1 MLAGL
6 LLMAGGNSP
15 GRPPGAKP
23 QVANGGWAAAGS
35 KSQKYYLK
43 EIAMKHLIIAAI
55 VSLGLIAESSEVSI
69 DRQTNQEQSIAAI
82 ASSPQSDAQQL
93 STQEMTAAVGGENIT
108 GCWEYIDIDGDKHA
122 VCCVDLWIFS
132 VCFGVNVSA
141 VERLINSL

>member
-6 LLMAGGNSP
+6 LLMTGGNTP
-15 GRPPGAKP
+15 GRPPGAKL
-23 QVANGGWAAAGS
+23 QVANCRRAAAGS
-35 KSQKYYLK
+35 KSQKCHLK
-43 EIAMKHLIIAAI
+43 EIAMKHLIIAAT
-55 VSLGLIAESSEVSI
+55 VSLGLIAQSSEVSI

-82 ASSPQSDAQQL
+82 ASNPQSDLQQL
-93 STQEMTAAVGGENIT
+93 SAQEMTATIGGENIT